1 MGRYSF
7 SSLTV
12 WTKDDCEAACLKDC
26 NCEAATY
33 KYGVCRKKRL
43 PLRYG
48 IRSLSDENIGFI
60 KEAISTSTI
69 NKIEPLGREKYS
81 QKDIMILGISL
92 GAFGLIM
99 SVISAIAIY
108 KNRVRAYRRLSNS
121 GNVDL
126 TMDVS
131 LRSFI
136 YSDLEKLTD
145 GFKEELGRGS
155 FGTVYRGT
163 IWNGHKIVAVKR
175 LEKVLT
181 EGEREFQTE
190 MKVIGRTHHKNLV
203 RLLGYCHDGENRLLV
218 YEYMSNGSLADIL
231 FNP

>member
-1 MGRYSF
+1 M
-7 SSLTV
+7 
-12 WTKDDCEAACLKDC
+12 
-26 NCEAATY
+26 
-33 KYGVCRKKRL
+33 
-43 PLRYG
+43 
-48 IRSLSDENIGFI
+48 
-60 KEAISTSTI
+60 
-69 NKIEPLGREKYS
+69 
-81 QKDIMILGISL
+81 
-92 GAFGLIM
+92 
-99 SVISAIAIY
+99 
-108 KNRVRAYRRLSNS
+108 
-121 GNVDL
+121 
-126 TMDVS
+126 
-131 LRSFI
+131 
-136 YSDLEKLTD
+136 TD